1 MEVLTWYLLYIY
13 IWYTNIYDICVRIK
27 SLSSVQV
34 AWKSPFSWKVAPRWL
49 ATRLRL
55 RFSFYL
61 GPHHPI
67 TDRQMIQKRS
77 FWRLTTS
84 ICWFG
89 EMINWHVFI
98 KLLCIHFGKESNRG
112 NCNLFFLWSFQIS
125 GSLNLNCYEG
135 LRKWWSLLIFIS
147 PKKKQR
153 KWITWQIHKPR
164 NGWWFTSAAWVTI
177 NLRLQLKIPGKQTGT
192 CWGLLEGHNSRRKPT
207 RLMIYMDV
215 SENRGTPKWMVYGKP
230 Y

>member
-13 IWYTNIYDICVRIK
+13 IWYTNIYDICVLIK

-77 FWRLTTS
+77 FSRLTTS
-84 ICWFG
+84 ICWIG
-89 EMINWHVFI
+89 EMINWHVLI
-98 KLLCIHFGKESNRG
+98 KLLCLHFGKESNRG
-112 NCNLFFLWSFQIS
+112 NCNLFFLWSA
-125 GSLNLNCYEG
+125 NLRLLKTWTAMKG

-147 PKKKQR
+147 PPKKE
-153 KWITWQIHKPR
+153 
-164 NGWWFTSAAWVTI
+164 SE
-177 NLRLQLKIPGKQTGT
+177 LPGKYTSRGMVDDSPHGPPWTSDCNSLGSRPEPVEVSWKGT
-192 CWGLLEGHNSRRKPT
+192 TQRRKPT
-207 RLMIYMDV
+207 HLMIYMDV
-215 SENRGTPKWMVYGKP
+215 SENRGTPKWRVYNGKP
-230 Y
+230 H